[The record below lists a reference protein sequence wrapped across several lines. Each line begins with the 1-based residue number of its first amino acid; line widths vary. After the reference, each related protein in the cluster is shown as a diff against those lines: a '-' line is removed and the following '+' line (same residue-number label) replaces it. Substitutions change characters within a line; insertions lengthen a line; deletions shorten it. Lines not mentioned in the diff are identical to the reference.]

1 MFFQETH
8 STKDLEDYLSVRTR
22 GELIMSH
29 GNSKSRGTAILFGKN
44 LDYSMQEQ
52 ILDKNGRFVI
62 VLATIQGNNFLL
74 VNLYLPN
81 YEHLQVS
88 VMKSLI
94 ERLTSDFDIP
104 IDTKIVWGGD
114 FNFIFDSN
122 LDSSGENPILKT
134 TSIET
139 IQEIMLEWDLCEI
152 WRLRNPSSKIFT
164 WSGVGQGKKSDIQK
178 KNYRR
183 LDFFLISDFG

>member
-1 MFFQETH
+1 
-8 STKDLEDYLSVRTR
+8 
-22 GELIMSH
+22 
-29 GNSKSRGTAILFGKN
+29 
-44 LDYSMQEQ
+44 MQEQ

-81 YEHLQVS
+81 YEHLQVL

-183 LDFFLISDFG
+183 LDFFLIG